1 MSTAEILQ
9 IVRIYGII
17 YQIQV
22 NFVLTVEGTFMN
34 RLEIRLIELIINA
47 IRGLF
52 RYAADERR
60 ESRGETMRNNQYLG
74 DISGNRSLDYISE
87 LREDMEN
94 IKRARESME
103 QQQREKYVFSDNG
116 ADMDDIY
123 SDKT

>member
-1 MSTAEILQ
+1 
-9 IVRIYGII
+9 
-17 YQIQV
+17 
-22 NFVLTVEGTFMN
+22 MN

-52 RYAADERR
+52 RYAEDERR

>member
-1 MSTAEILQ
+1 
-9 IVRIYGII
+9 
-17 YQIQV
+17 
-22 NFVLTVEGTFMN
+22 MN

-47 IRGLF
+47 IRGLC
-52 RYAADERR
+52 RYAEDERR